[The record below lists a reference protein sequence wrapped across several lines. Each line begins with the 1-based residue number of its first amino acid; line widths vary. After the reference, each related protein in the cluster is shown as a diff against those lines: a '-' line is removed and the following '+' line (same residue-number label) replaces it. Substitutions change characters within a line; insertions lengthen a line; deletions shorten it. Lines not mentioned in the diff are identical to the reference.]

1 MTAPPPE
8 NARPPVDEPP
18 PFWARWAR
26 IYLFV
31 FGLLLAQTVAYWA
44 LTRWAS

>member
-1 MTAPPPE
+1 MNSEPRRGA
-8 NARPPVDEPP
+8 DEPP
-18 PFWARWAR
+18 PFWARWSR

-31 FGLLLAQTVAYWA
+31 FGLLITQTLAFWL